1 MVGLPHIHMLVLKG
15 GGLGGGH
22 GAGAGVEEHTLNLM
36 PKAPSFY
43 NFFCPT
49 HIHTH
54 VHTCTFAE
62 AQNTETSCCSVEI
75 IALCWAGR

>member
-1 MVGLPHIHMLVLKG
+1 MVGSPHIHMLLWKG

-43 NFFCPT
+43 NFFVPVDSCT
-49 HIHTH
+49 HTYTLKHKAKKP
-54 VHTCTFAE
+54 VA
-62 AQNTETSCCSVEI
+62 ARQK
-75 IALCWAGR
+75 

>member
-1 MVGLPHIHMLVLKG
+1 MVGSPHIHMLVVEG

-43 NFFCPT
+43 NFFVPVDSRT
-49 HIHTH
+49 HTH
-54 VHTCTFAE
+54 THSHMHVLKHKTRKPVA
-62 AQNTETSCCSVEI
+62 AQQK
-75 IALCWAGR
+75 